1 MFIAFIGTQALYYR
15 ERVSCPRR
23 HACVFVELGKWSM
36 TLKMASGHQPQCN
49 RSFVGATKP
58 FASWRMTQRCVSR
71 RKSSFREENIGRN
84 RRFSIGLMTCKF
96 KAKALIHHFT
106 AISVARRSECNLK
119 ETTQMLQ
126 HEIPTEF
133 ELKRL
138 RRILRCPRITAD
150 DIIQISRET
159 GATIAQMIAIADE
172 YARLRSPKAYQSA
185 SM

>member
-1 MFIAFIGTQALYYR
+1 
-15 ERVSCPRR
+15 
-23 HACVFVELGKWSM
+23 
-36 TLKMASGHQPQCN
+36 
-49 RSFVGATKP
+49 
-58 FASWRMTQRCVSR
+58 
-71 RKSSFREENIGRN
+71 
-84 RRFSIGLMTCKF
+84 
-96 KAKALIHHFT
+96 
-106 AISVARRSECNLK
+106 
-119 ETTQMLQ
+119 MLQ